1 MSSAKQFESVM
12 RAWFE
17 VFMNR
22 SNEEFVRF
30 LKRNELNFAQY
41 GVLMR
46 LHHHADCAVSDLSKP
61 FGITMPGASQLV
73 DKLVQEGLVERT
85 ESMHDRR
92 MKQLELT
99 SHGRALVRASL
110 DARLDWTHKLSA
122 ALAPERRENI
132 VQAISD
138 LVAAAQDLEE
148 PLPEARTANESH
160 VERSKPAR

>member
-17 VFMNR
+17 VFMSR

-30 LKRNELNFAQY
+30 LKHKELNFAQH

-46 LHHHADCAVSDLSKP
+46 LYHHGDCAVSDLSKP

-85 ESMHDRR
+85 ESLLDRR
-92 MKQLELT
+92 MKQLALT
-99 SHGRALVRASL
+99 SRGRALVRAGL

-122 ALAPERRENI
+122 SLTPEQRANIAQALA
-132 VQAISD
+132 D
-138 LVAAAQDLEE
+138 LIAAAQELEQ
-148 PLPEARTANESH
+148 PLPEARNG
-160 VERSKPAR
+160 K

>member
-1 MSSAKQFESVM
+1 MSSSKQFESVM

-30 LKRNELNFAQY
+30 LKRNDLNFAQH

-46 LHHHADCAVSDLSKP
+46 LYHHGDCAVGDLSKP
-61 FGITMPGASQLV
+61 FGITMPAASQLV
-73 DKLVQEGLVERT
+73 DKLVQEGLVARK
-85 ESMHDRR
+85 ESAHDRR

-122 ALAPERRENI
+122 ALAPERRDNI
-132 VQAISD
+132 VQAMAD
-138 LVAAAQDLEE
+138 LIAAVQDMEE
-148 PLPEARTANESH
+148 PLPEARSG
-160 VERSKPAR
+160 K

>member
-17 VFMNR
+17 VFMSR

-30 LKRNELNFAQY
+30 LKHKELNFAQH

-46 LHHHADCAVSDLSKP
+46 LYHNGDCAVSDLSKP

-92 MKQLELT
+92 MKQLALT
-99 SHGRALVRASL
+99 SRGRALVRAGL

-122 ALAPERRENI
+122 TLTPEQRENI
-132 VQAISD
+132 TQAIAE
-138 LVAAAQDLEE
+138 LIACGPTLEQS
-148 PLPEARTANESH
+148 RTG
-160 VERSKPAR
+160 VR